1 MSCAPGGNIACGWRI
16 TLRKPHRIRSG
27 EILFVAY
34 FASAQINCYRVR
46 DWPIPQRI
54 LDPCVEFSRADLVG
68 GTPTIAAAYSITAK
82 STLTALDRLLAAM
95 APRIDLPR
103 GLFHGKYTAAV
114 SAMEHASVPIDT
126 SRRQRNAR
134 QQVCPLPARVL

>member
-1 MSCAPGGNIACGWRI
+1 MSCAPGGSIACGWRI

-54 LDPCVEFSRADLVG
+54 LDPYVEFSRADG
-68 GTPTIAAAYSITAK
+68 GTPTIAAAFSITETEK
-82 STLTALDRLLAAM
+82 STLTALDRLLPAM

-103 GLFHGKYTAAV
+103 GLLHGKYTAAV